1 MNHMKWALAS
11 AVALVLMSA
20 NAAADPVNICQDEST
35 WRQWTELV
43 RENPGDDQLHMLHAL
58 RIGLCIKIEQGSITF
73 DRANEL
79 FNRAHESS
87 IEQRR
92 QEEERSRRKDEG

>member
-1 MNHMKWALAS
+1 MNPMKWVLAIV
-11 AVALVLMSA
+11 VAFVLMTA
-20 NAAADPVNICQDEST
+20 NAAAGTVNFCHDEST
-35 WRQWTELV
+35 WQQWIELV
-43 RENPGDDQLHMLHAL
+43 RKNPGDDQLQMLHAL
-58 RIGLCIKIEQGSITF
+58 RIGLCIKIEQGSISF
-73 DRANEL
+73 DRANQL